1 MPPIERTGTSSVTQ
15 AQAQQNTNAAET
27 IGQLGPRTV
36 RQGKA
41 DGSGLTIKSALTK
54 IADFLRA
61 GFEEFKSLH
70 SRSVSAGQADTARVA
85 AGKPDLSNFPLDY
98 SYNLQE
104 AQANTDTPADT
115 E

>member
-1 MPPIERTGTSSVTQ
+1 MTRNE
-15 AQAQQNTNAAET
+15 
-27 IGQLGPRTV
+27 
-36 RQGKA
+36 
-41 DGSGLTIKSALTK
+41 DGSINRE
-54 IADFLRA
+54 LRA
-61 GFEEFKSLH
+61 GFEEFKSLY